1 MTNQTKDNHQPSTVD
16 EPAPQ
21 VNEPDRPVARQK
33 ANINRVRETH
43 NASAPTEAFMSC
55 HLTPKLATVFEKL

>member
-21 VNEPDRPVARQK
+21 VNEPDKAMAHQK
-33 ANINRVRETH
+33 ANINQVRETH
-43 NASAPTEAFMSC
+43 NASAPTEAFTSC
-55 HLTPKLATVFEKL
+55 HLTPKFATVFEKL

>member
-1 MTNQTKDNHQPSTVD
+1 MTNQTKHNHQPSIVD

-21 VNEPDRPVARQK
+21 VNEPDKAAASQK
-33 ANINRVRETH
+33 ANINQIRETH

-55 HLTPKLATVFEKL
+55 HLTPKFATVSEKL